1 MIINDMIQEETYY
14 ENEWKEIN
22 GTVRHS
28 GSGHGYPAGS
38 SAPETTAAGTAAPAT
53 EAGTDAGS
61 SAASGDT
68 KDTEAAKAENA
79 PSADLSGTISMVG
92 STSMEKFANALSESF
107 MEKHPGVTVTAEF
120 VGSGAGVEAVSNG
133 TADIGNSSRNLKD
146 EEKADGVA
154 ENIVAIDG
162 IAVVVDAANTVE
174 DLTKQQ
180 LSDIYE
186 GKITNWKDAGGND
199 APIVVVG
206 RESGSGTRSAFEELL
221 ELEDVCKYSNELD
234 STGAVMAKVASTPGA
249 IGYVSLDVLDD
260 TVKAVKLEGAEPTE
274 ENIKAVSYFL
284 SRPFVMATKGEISEQ
299 NDLVKALFDYI
310 YSEEGAEIV
319 KSVGLIAV
327 DK

>member
-1 MIINDMIQEETYY
+1 MKMNRKKIMALM
-14 ENEWKEIN
+14 
-22 GTVRHS
+22 
-28 GSGHGYPAGS
+28 GSAILVMGMLAGCKSPAGES
-38 SAPETTAAGTAAPAT
+38 SAAAPTAAEGTAATTGAPSGTSEAAGTSA
-53 EAGTDAGS
+53 EAGS
-61 SAASGDT
+61 
-68 KDTEAAKAENA
+68 EAE
-79 PSADLSGTISMVG
+79 ADLSGSISMVG

-107 MEKHPGVTVTAEF
+107 MEKYPDVTVTAEF
-120 VGSGAGVEAVSNG
+120 VGSGAGVEAVLGG

-146 EEKADGVA
+146 EEKAKGVA

-162 IAVVVDAANTVE
+162 IAVVVDPANTVE

-186 GKITNWKDAGGND
+186 GKVANWKDVGGND

-221 ELEDVCKYSNELD
+221 KLEDICKYSNELD

-260 TVKAVKLEGAEPTE
+260 SVKALKLEGAEPTE
-274 ENIKAVSYFL
+274 ENIKAGSYFL

-310 YSEEGAEIV
+310 YSDEGTEIL
-319 KSVGLIAV
+319 KAVGLIAV